1 MPAIY
6 HINAQNDIKIKKWKE
21 TEVKK
26 ESLPCLQRQSKHAA
40 QDLLKTAIAKKVKA
54 IADFLTT
61 FYRSQNSKLSI
72 ANTATEAAASYR
84 YNIRKKLQQQQLN
97 CKYDSHELIT
107 FKHLIKHLIIIYKRV
122 H

>member
-21 TEVKK
+21 TE
-26 ESLPCLQRQSKHAA
+26 ESLPCLQRQSKHA